1 MTFMPTYRENLG
13 AREREGCAFQEY
25 CRNKG
30 KGTVELFRFDQGR
43 EDLGRIFPPYG
54 VFLLLT

>member
-1 MTFMPTYRENLG
+1 MPTYRENLG